1 MGSELQLK
9 KTKPAVESPS
19 TGNRDM
25 SRDVS
30 LESCPPIVFFD
41 GPCALCQA
49 SVQWL
54 RRHEQPAVATGDVLR
69 FAPLQG
75 ETARALLPV
84 ALRTEPLDEVVFR
97 LSGGETLTGAAAVR
111 ALSGWLRLGPA
122 AWLMKATPLWAYR
135 AVARRRLRVWGRR
148 ADCAWSP
155 EVAARMLP

>member
-1 MGSELQLK
+1 MEKDQTGAGAPLTGIHE
-9 KTKPAVESPS
+9 KPRNALRQPH
-19 TGNRDM
+19 
-25 SRDVS
+25 
-30 LESCPPIVFFD
+30 PPIVFFD
-41 GPCALCQA
+41 GPCGLCQA

-54 RRHEQPAVATGDVLR
+54 RRHERRGLPAADALH

-75 ETARALLPV
+75 ETVRALLPS

-97 LSGGETLTGAAAVR
+97 LPDGELLAGAVAVR
-111 ALSGWLRLGPA
+111 ALSGWMRVGPA
-122 AWLMKATPLWAYR
+122 AWMMKATPRWAYR

>member
-1 MGSELQLK
+1 MIERMD
-9 KTKPAVESPS
+9 KTSF
-19 TGNRDM
+19 
-25 SRDVS
+25 
-30 LESCPPIVFFD
+30 PPIVFFD
-41 GPCALCQA
+41 GPCGLCQA

-54 RRHEQPAVATGDVLR
+54 RRHERRPGVATGDALH

-75 ETARALLPV
+75 ETARALLPG

-97 LSGGETLTGAAAVR
+97 RPSGETLTGAAAVR
-111 ALSGWLRLGPA
+111 ALSGWMRVGPA
-122 AWLMKATPLWAYR
+122 AWLMKATPRWAYR